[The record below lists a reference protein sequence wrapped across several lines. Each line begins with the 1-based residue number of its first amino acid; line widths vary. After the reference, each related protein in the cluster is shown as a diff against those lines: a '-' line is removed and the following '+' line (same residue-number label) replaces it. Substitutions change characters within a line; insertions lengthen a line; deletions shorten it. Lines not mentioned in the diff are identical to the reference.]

1 MARFASDDAK
11 NFYRYLPNP
20 DNGGAKEVWYG
31 VRLFDADEKE
41 HIQKAMDALQKKHVR
56 CRKFTIPA
64 SGRMN
69 CGHDLPARVVIYVPY
84 SVLKE
89 KAFAVSRW
97 VYGAA

>member
-11 NFYRYLPNP
+11 DFYRFLPNP
-20 DNGGAKEVWYG
+20 DNGGVKEMWYG
-31 VRLFDADEKE
+31 VQLFDADEKE
-41 HIQKAMDALQKKHVR
+41 PIQRVIDALNGKGVR

-69 CGHDLPARVVIYVPY
+69 FGHDLPARVVIYVPY

-89 KAFAVSRW
+89 KASAISRW
-97 VYGAA
+97 VHGVA